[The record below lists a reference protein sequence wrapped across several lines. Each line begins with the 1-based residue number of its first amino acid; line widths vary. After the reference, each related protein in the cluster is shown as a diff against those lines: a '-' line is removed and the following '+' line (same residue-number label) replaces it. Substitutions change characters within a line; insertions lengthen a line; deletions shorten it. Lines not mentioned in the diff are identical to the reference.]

1 MKKIFSILLTGL
13 ISTLPFTSCMD
24 DFDTP
29 DTDNFL
35 VTSPTSVGEV
45 NTTIGELKDR
55 YCASNAGADFS
66 RNASNFCTKVK
77 EDLVIE
83 GVVVANDVS
92 GNLYQTLMIR
102 NIDAAAGTD
111 QSIIVGVKN
120 TCLYPYFPLG
130 QRIRINLNGLYVGCY
145 SKVPRIGQ
153 PYYTSKGNLNLGP
166 MLLNMCATN
175 VELIGKPDLSAP
187 ELVAEDLTTAEGEAW
202 LRASANRIY
211 KNVPRLVTV
220 SGLVK
225 EVQGAAKDRA
235 DKGENSGEL
244 EPLPKILAPEA
255 LYDDG
260 YGVDRTIA
268 LKSNTSS
275 VTLRTSTQNEI
286 AFLPIPTG
294 LCSYTGMLTYYDG
307 WQIQLRMTSDIQN
320 LETAE

>member
-13 ISTLPFTSCMD
+13 VATLPLASCMD
-24 DFDTP
+24 DFDAP
-29 DTDNFL
+29 DTDNFI

-45 NTTIGELKDR
+45 NTTIGEIKDR
-55 YCASNAGADFS
+55 FCASSTGADIA
-66 RNASNFCTKVK
+66 RNASNFAFKVN

-111 QSIIVGVKN
+111 QSIIVAVKN

-175 VELIGKPDLSAP
+175 VELIGKPDLDAP
-187 ELVAEDLTTAEGEAW
+187 ELVPEDLTTTDGESW
-202 LRASANRIY
+202 LRASANRVY
-211 KNVPRLVTV
+211 SNVPRLATV
-220 SGLVK
+220 SGLIK
-225 EVQGAAKDRA
+225 EVQGAAADIA
-235 DKGENSGEL
+235 DKGENSGEF

-260 YGVDRTIA
+260 YGVDRTIR

-275 VTLRTSTQNEI
+275 VVLRTSTQNEI
-286 AFLPIPTG
+286 SFLPVPTD
-294 LCSYTGMLTYYDG
+294 LRSYTGMLTYYDG
-307 WQIQLRMTSDIQN
+307 WQIQLRTPGDIRQV
-320 LETAE
+320 EQ